1 MKYLHKVIAG
11 LVLCTGCIT
20 SCKDDN
26 KTELPGGLLTDKE
39 EIAIGPEG
47 GLEKIAV
54 LSDISWVAGASKPW
68 IAVSPANGLGAAECQ
83 LAIDSTLE
91 NTARTAQIRFSSEQA
106 GQKLITVTQF
116 GFGKQ
121 ILLNETDVEIENS
134 ARYEKRTFEMVVSTN
149 INFKIGSVEYAFDGI
164 QSDEEKAEYESERT
178 GWLTQPR
185 QDDLAVDLDRKA
197 RPRTVKANFR
207 WEMNTAPFV
216 RVAKI
221 HLVPM
226 DPANDQLVD
235 DNGNPI
241 EDVVLTVRQK
251 PALKIED
258 NRAGDSLAVITIN
271 EKVQSMIKFETSENM
286 QNWENVTL
294 WEATDK
300 DLPCEEAVGRIRSVN
315 FVMIDMKEGESLPKE
330 VRYLKYLES
339 FSIRSNANSQIRD
352 IHLGEEICELK
363 HLKELVLYSYGITS
377 LPANF
382 AKLGGA
388 TNEGYA
394 GLKSLSLSATNFAT
408 LSTIT
413 KVVNKENFPYLTS
426 LALNGSR
433 RTDSLSDLTLV
444 QGGKYNGRP
453 IGLFVNVSRGSERNA
468 LLSLLLWENLQS
480 LTLAYNFIE
489 GELPTDEEMKTA
501 LERAGRPTHYTSDD
515 FSTEKAD
522 YLDKLVGDTCRWLLT
537 DDNPV
542 TFTATDETTETVTGQ
557 EIPRVLPKTRY
568 LSINLNF
575 LTGKLPNWVL
585 FHPYFVEWYP
595 EIGFFIQQERGK
607 NSAGELV
614 GFSNIDADNFDFTY
628 YYGAEDPGSNTT
640 VSGVAYPLYYRRFV
654 ANSSTE
660 DAE

>member
-149 INFKIGSVEYAFDGI
+149 INFKIGSVEYAFDGT

-394 GLKSLSLSATNFAT
+394 GLKALSLSATNFAT

-453 IGLFVNVSRGSERNA
+453 IGLFVNVSRGNERDA

-489 GELPTDEEMKTA
+489 GELPTDEEMETA

-585 FHPYFVEWYP
+585 FHPYFVEWYL

-660 DAE
+660 NAE

>member
-258 NRAGDSLAVITIN
+258 NRAGDSLALITIN

-568 LSINLNF
+568 LSINQNF

-607 NSAGELV
+607 NSAGESV

>member
-26 KTELPGGLLTDKE
+26 KTELPGGFLMDKE

-149 INFKIGSVEYAFDGI
+149 INFKIGSVEYAFDGT

-241 EDVVLTVRQK
+241 EDVVLTIRQK

-394 GLKSLSLSATNFAT
+394 GLKALSLSATNFAT

-453 IGLFVNVSRGSERNA
+453 IGLFVNVSRGNERDA

-489 GELPTDEEMKTA
+489 GELPTDEEMETA

-660 DAE
+660 NAE

>member
-607 NSAGELV
+607 NSAGESV

>member
-241 EDVVLTVRQK
+241 EDVVLTIRQK

-453 IGLFVNVSRGSERNA
+453 IGLFVNVSRGSERDA

-489 GELPTDEEMKTA
+489 GELPTDEEMETA

-660 DAE
+660 NAE

>member
-241 EDVVLTVRQK
+241 EDVVLTIRQK

-489 GELPTDEEMKTA
+489 GELPTDEEMETA

-660 DAE
+660 NAE

>member
-226 DPANDQLVD
+226 NPANDQLVD

-489 GELPTDEEMKTA
+489 GELPTDEEMETA

-660 DAE
+660 NAE

>member
-83 LAIDSTLE
+83 LTIDSTLE

-382 AKLGGA
+382 AKLGGT

-453 IGLFVNVSRGSERNA
+453 IGLFVNVSRGSERDA

-489 GELPTDEEMKTA
+489 GELPTDEEMETA

-585 FHPYFVEWYP
+585 FHPYFAAWYP

>member
-83 LAIDSTLE
+83 LTIDSTLE

-394 GLKSLSLSATNFAT
+394 GLKALSLSATNFAT

-453 IGLFVNVSRGSERNA
+453 IGLFVNVSRGSERDA

-489 GELPTDEEMKTA
+489 GELPTDEEMETA
-501 LERAGRPTHYTSDD
+501 LERAGRLTHYTSDD

-607 NSAGELV
+607 NSAGESV

>member
-382 AKLGGA
+382 AKLGGT

-607 NSAGELV
+607 NSAGESV

>member
-26 KTELPGGLLTDKE
+26 KTELPGGFLTDKE

-47 GLEKIAV
+47 GLEKITV

-91 NTARTAQIRFSSEQA
+91 NTARMAQIRFSSEQA

-221 HLVPM
+221 HLVPI

-241 EDVVLTVRQK
+241 EDVVLTVKQK

-394 GLKSLSLSATNFAT
+394 GLKALSLSATNFAT

-453 IGLFVNVSRGSERNA
+453 IGLFVNVSRGSERDA

-489 GELPTDEEMKTA
+489 GELPTDEEMETA

-585 FHPYFVEWYP
+585 FHPYFAAWYP

-607 NSAGELV
+607 DSAGKSV
-614 GFSNIDADNFDFTY
+614 GFGNIDADNFDFTY
-628 YYGAEDPGSNTT
+628 YYGAEDPGSNIA
-640 VSGVAYPLYYRRFV
+640 VPGVAYPLYYRRFV
-654 ANSSTE
+654 ANSATE

>member
-26 KTELPGGLLTDKE
+26 KTELPGGFLMDKE

-149 INFKIGSVEYAFDGI
+149 INFKIGSVEYAFDGT

-394 GLKSLSLSATNFAT
+394 GLKALSLSATNFAT

-453 IGLFVNVSRGSERNA
+453 IGLFVNVSRGNERDA

-489 GELPTDEEMKTA
+489 GELPTDEEMETA

-660 DAE
+660 NAE

>member
-489 GELPTDEEMKTA
+489 GELPTDEEMETA

-660 DAE
+660 NAE

>member
-26 KTELPGGLLTDKE
+26 KTELPGGFLMDKE

-149 INFKIGSVEYAFDGI
+149 INFKIGSVEYAFDGT

-394 GLKSLSLSATNFAT
+394 GLKALSLSATNFAT

-453 IGLFVNVSRGSERNA
+453 IGLFVNVSRGNERDA

-489 GELPTDEEMKTA
+489 GELPTDEEMETA

-585 FHPYFVEWYP
+585 FHPYFAAWYP

-660 DAE
+660 NAE

>member
-26 KTELPGGLLTDKE
+26 KTELPGGFLMDKE

-394 GLKSLSLSATNFAT
+394 GLKALSLSATNFAT

-453 IGLFVNVSRGSERNA
+453 IGLFVNVSRGNERDA

-489 GELPTDEEMKTA
+489 GELPTDEEMETA

-660 DAE
+660 NAE

>member
-453 IGLFVNVSRGSERNA
+453 IGLFVNVSRGSERDA

-489 GELPTDEEMKTA
+489 GELPTDEEMETA

-614 GFSNIDADNFDFTY
+614 GFSNIDSDNFDFTY

-660 DAE
+660 NAE

>member
-83 LAIDSTLE
+83 LTIDSTLE

-134 ARYEKRTFEMVVSTN
+134 AHYEKRTFEMVVSTN

-226 DPANDQLVD
+226 NPANDQLVD

-453 IGLFVNVSRGSERNA
+453 IGLFVNVSRGNERDA

-489 GELPTDEEMKTA
+489 GELPTDEEMETA

-585 FHPYFVEWYP
+585 FHPYFAAWYP

-660 DAE
+660 NAE

>member
-26 KTELPGGLLTDKE
+26 KTELPGGFLMDKE

-221 HLVPM
+221 HLVPI

-241 EDVVLTVRQK
+241 EDVVLTVKQK

-394 GLKSLSLSATNFAT
+394 GLKALSLSATNFAT

-453 IGLFVNVSRGSERNA
+453 IGLFVNVSRGSERDA

-489 GELPTDEEMKTA
+489 GELPTDEEMETA

-585 FHPYFVEWYP
+585 FHPYFAAWYP

-607 NSAGELV
+607 DSAGKSV
-614 GFSNIDADNFDFTY
+614 GFGNIDADNFDFTY
-628 YYGAEDPGSNTT
+628 YYGAEDPGSNTA
-640 VSGVAYPLYYRRFV
+640 VPGVAYPLYYRRFV
-654 ANSSTE
+654 ANSTTE

>member
-164 QSDEEKAEYESERT
+164 QSDEEKTEYESERT

-453 IGLFVNVSRGSERNA
+453 IGLFVNVSRGSERDA

-489 GELPTDEEMKTA
+489 GELPTDEEMETA

-660 DAE
+660 NAE

>member
-149 INFKIGSVEYAFDGI
+149 INFKIGSVEYAFDGT

-394 GLKSLSLSATNFAT
+394 GLKALSLSATNFAT

-453 IGLFVNVSRGSERNA
+453 IGLFVNVSRGNERDA

-489 GELPTDEEMKTA
+489 GELPTDEEMETA

-585 FHPYFVEWYP
+585 FHPYFAAWYP

-614 GFSNIDADNFDFTY
+614 GFSNIDSDNFDFTY

-660 DAE
+660 NAE

>member
-1 MKYLHKVIAG
+1 M
-11 LVLCTGCIT
+11 
-20 SCKDDN
+20 
-26 KTELPGGLLTDKE
+26 
-39 EIAIGPEG
+39 
-47 GLEKIAV
+47 
-54 LSDISWVAGASKPW
+54 
-68 IAVSPANGLGAAECQ
+68 
-83 LAIDSTLE
+83 
-91 NTARTAQIRFSSEQA
+91 
-106 GQKLITVTQF
+106 
-116 GFGKQ
+116 
-121 ILLNETDVEIENS
+121 
-134 ARYEKRTFEMVVSTN
+134 
-149 INFKIGSVEYAFDGI
+149 
-164 QSDEEKAEYESERT
+164 
-178 GWLTQPR
+178 
-185 QDDLAVDLDRKA
+185 
-197 RPRTVKANFR
+197 
-207 WEMNTAPFV
+207 
-216 RVAKI
+216 
-221 HLVPM
+221 
-226 DPANDQLVD
+226 
-235 DNGNPI
+235 
-241 EDVVLTVRQK
+241 
-251 PALKIED
+251 
-258 NRAGDSLAVITIN
+258 
-271 EKVQSMIKFETSENM
+271 
-286 QNWENVTL
+286 
-294 WEATDK
+294 
-300 DLPCEEAVGRIRSVN
+300 
-315 FVMIDMKEGESLPKE
+315 
-330 VRYLKYLES
+330 
-339 FSIRSNANSQIRD
+339 
-352 IHLGEEICELK
+352 K

-394 GLKSLSLSATNFAT
+394 GLKALSLSATNFAT

-453 IGLFVNVSRGSERNA
+453 IGLFVNVSRGNERDA

-489 GELPTDEEMKTA
+489 GELPTDEEMETA

-585 FHPYFVEWYP
+585 FHPYFAAWYP

>member
-453 IGLFVNVSRGSERNA
+453 IGLFVNVSRGSERDA

-489 GELPTDEEMKTA
+489 GELPTDEEMETA

-660 DAE
+660 NAE

>member
-394 GLKSLSLSATNFAT
+394 GLKALSLSATNFAT

-453 IGLFVNVSRGSERNA
+453 IGLFVNVSRGNERDA

-489 GELPTDEEMKTA
+489 GELPTDEEMETA

-660 DAE
+660 NAE

>member
-1 MKYLHKVIAG
+1 M
-11 LVLCTGCIT
+11 
-20 SCKDDN
+20 
-26 KTELPGGLLTDKE
+26 
-39 EIAIGPEG
+39 
-47 GLEKIAV
+47 
-54 LSDISWVAGASKPW
+54 
-68 IAVSPANGLGAAECQ
+68 
-83 LAIDSTLE
+83 
-91 NTARTAQIRFSSEQA
+91 
-106 GQKLITVTQF
+106 
-116 GFGKQ
+116 
-121 ILLNETDVEIENS
+121 
-134 ARYEKRTFEMVVSTN
+134 
-149 INFKIGSVEYAFDGI
+149 
-164 QSDEEKAEYESERT
+164 
-178 GWLTQPR
+178 
-185 QDDLAVDLDRKA
+185 DLDRKA

-453 IGLFVNVSRGSERNA
+453 IGLFVNVSRGNERDA

-489 GELPTDEEMKTA
+489 GELPTDEEMETA

-585 FHPYFVEWYP
+585 FHPYFAAWYP

-614 GFSNIDADNFDFTY
+614 GFSNIDSDNFDFTY

-660 DAE
+660 NAE

>member
-453 IGLFVNVSRGSERNA
+453 IGLFVNVSRGSERDA

-489 GELPTDEEMKTA
+489 GELPTDEEMETA

-607 NSAGELV
+607 NSAGESV

>member
-453 IGLFVNVSRGSERNA
+453 IGLFVNVSRGSERDA

-489 GELPTDEEMKTA
+489 GELPTDEEMETA

>member
-241 EDVVLTVRQK
+241 EDVVLTIRQK

-453 IGLFVNVSRGSERNA
+453 IGLFVNVSRGNERDA

-489 GELPTDEEMKTA
+489 GELPTDEEMETA

-585 FHPYFVEWYP
+585 FHPYFAAWYP

-614 GFSNIDADNFDFTY
+614 GFSNIDSDNFDFTY

-660 DAE
+660 NAE

>member
-241 EDVVLTVRQK
+241 EDVVLTIRQK

-453 IGLFVNVSRGSERNA
+453 IGLFVNVSRGNERDA

-489 GELPTDEEMKTA
+489 GELPTDEEMETA

-660 DAE
+660 NAE

>member
-382 AKLGGA
+382 AKLGGT

-489 GELPTDEEMKTA
+489 GELPTDEEMETA

-660 DAE
+660 NAE

>member
-382 AKLGGA
+382 AKLGGT

-489 GELPTDEEMKTA
+489 GELPTDEEMETA

-607 NSAGELV
+607 NSAGESV

>member
-453 IGLFVNVSRGSERNA
+453 IGLFVNVSRGNERDA

-489 GELPTDEEMKTA
+489 GELPTDEEMETA

-585 FHPYFVEWYP
+585 FHPYFAAWYP

-614 GFSNIDADNFDFTY
+614 GFSNIDSDNFDFTY

-660 DAE
+660 NAE

>member
-83 LAIDSTLE
+83 LTIDSTLE

-149 INFKIGSVEYAFDGI
+149 INFKIGSVEYAFDGT

-330 VRYLKYLES
+330 VRLPEIFGVVLHPQQRQLTNPRHS
-339 FSIRSNANSQIRD
+339 
-352 IHLGEEICELK
+352 LGRGNLRVEASER
-363 HLKELVLYSYGITS
+363 VGS
-377 LPANF
+377 LF
-382 AKLGGA
+382 VR
-388 TNEGYA
+388 YH
-394 GLKSLSLSATNFAT
+394 LSAGKLRQIGRRHERRLCRTESTESVGNQLCYSVDYYESGQQREFPVLDFA
-408 LSTIT
+408 
-413 KVVNKENFPYLTS
+413 
-426 LALNGSR
+426 
-433 RTDSLSDLTLV
+433 RTEWFASYRLTL
-444 QGGKYNGRP
+444 RP
-453 IGLFVNVSRGSERNA
+453 
-468 LLSLLLWENLQS
+468 
-480 LTLAYNFIE
+480 
-489 GELPTDEEMKTA
+489 
-501 LERAGRPTHYTSDD
+501 
-515 FSTEKAD
+515 
-522 YLDKLVGDTCRWLLT
+522 DT
-537 DDNPV
+537 
-542 TFTATDETTETVTGQ
+542 G
-557 EIPRVLPKTRY
+557 TR
-568 LSINLNF
+568 
-575 LTGKLPNWVL
+575 
-585 FHPYFVEWYP
+585 
-595 EIGFFIQQERGK
+595 R
-607 NSAGELV
+607 
-614 GFSNIDADNFDFTY
+614 
-628 YYGAEDPGSNTT
+628 
-640 VSGVAYPLYYRRFV
+640 
-654 ANSSTE
+654 
-660 DAE
+660 